1 MSVHPIMIRP
11 HTMTGV
17 GKITRLAVFL
27 GIGLGSG
34 LITMLSYATGNVI
47 FFLSLLIFILLGF
60 KRYQGRNLL
69 LLLYAHLLV
78 AVATVNIASSMPAV
92 RQLVVGSG
100 AGVSSQDQLSVFSLA
115 VLLGVVASILLVTV
129 PFLLTAATAAAIV
142 AKWHVG
148 EDEAFKSAF
157 IHTIYSLLAVIHSVV
172 VVEAGELQGS
182 AENIERLEQFGG
194 PCWLTVHSGQV
205 VVLHIQGRIT
215 RAVGL
220 GTVMVQR
227 GEKIKAVLPLGPE
240 GNVQEIENVLTRD
253 RIPLKVKVLHA
264 ARLEPAADTQA
275 RLEGVVVAAQAK
287 LHQLTR
293 HGGTVEQIE
302 AARQALEAARREL
315 LALDGDK
322 LVGDEIFQI
331 YESTAKLAALRGP
344 KPYEAVKFA
353 IVNNTKDAFMAE
365 YAEDLFKIH
374 AGDGADLDSR
384 IDQRKIKE
392 IEDMVTKKSLAFGL
406 GKGAKLLIV
415 DIADIVFPD
424 ELKDKIEQE
433 VKTQIEE
440 RIKETEV
447 RIAESKARADMTL
460 ARAKAQASILEGK
473 SEGEARAALFR
484 EILRELKREQLPQEQ
499 IAGAMLNLIAAT
511 TSVKEVKDLFKSA
524 TVLGRRFSD
533 LTPEQL
539 TNGAGD

>member
-240 GNVQEIENVLTRD
+240 GNEIGR
-253 RIPLKVKVLHA
+253 A
-264 ARLEPAADTQA
+264 SC
-275 RLEGVVVAAQAK
+275 
-287 LHQLTR
+287 
-293 HGGTVEQIE
+293 
-302 AARQALEAARREL
+302 RE
-315 LALDGDK
+315 
-322 LVGDEIFQI
+322 
-331 YESTAKLAALRGP
+331 RG
-344 KPYEAVKFA
+344 
-353 IVNNTKDAFMAE
+353 
-365 YAEDLFKIH
+365 
-374 AGDGADLDSR
+374 
-384 IDQRKIKE
+384 
-392 IEDMVTKKSLAFGL
+392 
-406 GKGAKLLIV
+406 
-415 DIADIVFPD
+415 
-424 ELKDKIEQE
+424 
-433 VKTQIEE
+433 
-440 RIKETEV
+440 
-447 RIAESKARADMTL
+447 
-460 ARAKAQASILEGK
+460 
-473 SEGEARAALFR
+473 
-484 EILRELKREQLPQEQ
+484 
-499 IAGAMLNLIAAT
+499 
-511 TSVKEVKDLFKSA
+511 
-524 TVLGRRFSD
+524 
-533 LTPEQL
+533 
-539 TNGAGD
+539 